1 MKKRVVPLFIALVM
15 ILSISANAA
24 IEPRA
29 TIIQPVLSFSG
40 TTANCSV
47 LVTSPTKQINV
58 TLSLWQGNILIDSW
72 SGSGTTVVSV
82 QGTASVVKGR
92 TYTLQATGTVD
103 GEPINAAPVT
113 RTC

>member
-29 TIIQPVLSFSG
+29 NYIRPTLTFSG

-47 LVTSPTKQINV
+47 LVTSPTKQIDV
-58 TLSLWQGNILIDSW
+58 T
-72 SGSGTTVVSV
+72 
-82 QGTASVVKGR
+82 
-92 TYTLQATGTVD
+92 
-103 GEPINAAPVT
+103 
-113 RTC
+113 

>member
-24 IEPRA
+24 TVPRA
-29 TIIQPVLSFSG
+29 NNIDLALSFCG
-40 TTANCSV
+40 TTGNCAV
-47 LVTSPTKQINV
+47 LVTSPTKQIDV

-103 GEPINAAPVT
+103 GEPITVVPVT

>member
-29 TIIQPVLSFSG
+29 NNIHLVLSFSG

-47 LVTSPTKQINV
+47 LVTSPTKQIDV
-58 TLSLWQGNILIDSW
+58 TLAIS
-72 SGSGTTVVSV
+72 
-82 QGTASVVKGR
+82 
-92 TYTLQATGTVD
+92 
-103 GEPINAAPVT
+103 
-113 RTC
+113 

>member
-24 IEPRA
+24 IGPRA

-47 LVTSPTKQINV
+47 LVTSPTKEIDI

-103 GEPINAAPVT
+103 GEPITVVPVT